1 MALTPTKT
9 VQPQVAGAVV
19 APAPV
24 VQEVLDTEISDA
36 LSNIPAEYRAEVLAK
51 KDQIVFGD
59 ISTIQ
64 KFGSEIATAS
74 AKFTADSTSAIKLG
88 NAGTIGDK
96 INDMMRTSKKLDP
109 SKLLDDKEP
118 GFFGKL
124 FGKTKD
130 KLIEFKNDQM
140 SINDSLKQIGN
151 SLLNDAKS
159 LEGENRKLEDMYKQ
173 NSENIRMYD
182 IILAAGLI
190 KKQEI
195 ETQIIPQLT
204 QKAQDSG
211 KPEDANEVR
220 AGQNFLRQLD
230 VRVAN
235 INSARS
241 VAILQAPAL
250 KDMQDSNAMQ
260 IENIQTMIT
269 IGLPAWHQQIAM
281 YISQMETRR
290 SVEITNQLSQG
301 INETMRATAALQG
314 QNAVMIAEA
323 ANKAIIDVETIQT
336 IQTELFTSMDK
347 VKQINDAGKVKRA
360 ETAQKLLAMEGELK
374 QKLLAS

>member
-9 VQPQVAGAVV
+9 VQPQVASDTT

-74 AKFTADSTSAIKLG
+74 AKFTADSTNAIKLG

-96 INDMMRTSKKLDP
+96 INEMMRTSKKLDP

-173 NSENIRMYD
+173 NAENIRMYD

-281 YISQMETRR
+281 AVSLLETRR
-290 SVEITNQLSQG
+290 SVEITNNLSQG
-301 INETMRATAALQG
+301 INETMRATAQMQG
-314 QNAVMIAEA
+314 QTSVMIAEA
-323 ANKAIIDVETIQT
+323 VNNPIIQVETIKT
-336 IQTELFTSMDK
+336 IQSELLSTMDK
-347 VKQINDAGKVKRA
+347 VKQINDAGKQKRSD
-360 ETAQKLLAMEGELK
+360 TATQLLQMENELK
-374 QKLLAS
+374 QKLVS

>member
-1 MALTPTKT
+1 MALTPTR
-9 VQPQVAGAVV
+9 VA
-19 APAPV
+19 APATQSTTSFP
-24 VQEVLDTEISDA
+24 QTTEVLETEIS
-36 LSNIPAEYRAEVLAK
+36 SYMNNIPPEYRDEVLAK

-74 AKFTADSTSAIKLG
+74 AKFTAESTNAIKLG
-88 NAGTIGDK
+88 NAGDIGDK
-96 INDMMRTSKKLDP
+96 INEMMRISKKLDP
-109 SKLLDDKEP
+109 SKLLDNKDP

-130 KLIEFKNDQM
+130 KIIEFKNDQM
-140 SINDSLKQIGN
+140 SINESLKQLGN
-151 SLLNDAKS
+151 SLLADAKS
-159 LEGENRKLEDMYKQ
+159 LENENKKLEGMYQQ
-173 NSENIRMYD
+173 NSENIKLYD
-182 IILAAGLI
+182 VILAAGMI
-190 KKQEI
+190 KKHEI
-195 ETQIIPQLT
+195 ESQIIPRLVE
-204 QKAQDSG
+204 KAQESG

-230 VRVAN
+230 VRIAN

-301 INETMRATAALQG
+301 INETMRATSALQG

-336 IQTELFTSMDK
+336 IQTELFSSMDK
-347 VKQINDAGKVKRA
+347 VKQINDAGKTKRA
-360 ETAQKLLAMEGELK
+360 ETAQKLLSMESELK

>member
-9 VQPQVAGAVV
+9 VQPQVAGSST
-19 APAPV
+19 APAPA

-36 LSNIPAEYRAEVLAK
+36 MSNIPAEYRAEVLAK

-74 AKFTADSTSAIKLG
+74 AKFTADSTNAIKLG
-88 NAGTIGDK
+88 NAGSIGDK
-96 INDMMRTSKKLDP
+96 INEMMRTSKKLDP

-159 LEGENRKLEDMYKQ
+159 LESENRKLEEMYKQ

-204 QKAQDSG
+204 QKAQESG

-347 VKQINDAGKVKRA
+347 VKQINEAGKTKRA

>member
-1 MALTPTKT
+1 MALTPTR
-9 VQPQVAGAVV
+9 VA
-19 APAPV
+19 APATQSTTSFP
-24 VQEVLDTEISDA
+24 QTTEVLETEIS
-36 LSNIPAEYRAEVLAK
+36 SYMNNIPPEYRDEVLAK

-74 AKFTADSTSAIKLG
+74 AKFTAESTNAIKLG
-88 NAGTIGDK
+88 NAGDIGDK
-96 INDMMRTSKKLDP
+96 INEMMRISKKLDP
-109 SKLLDDKEP
+109 SKLLDNKDP

-130 KLIEFKNDQM
+130 KIIEFKNDQM
-140 SINDSLKQIGN
+140 SINESLKQLGN
-151 SLLNDAKS
+151 SLLADAKS
-159 LEGENRKLEDMYKQ
+159 LENENKKLEGMYQQ
-173 NSENIRMYD
+173 NSENIKLYD
-182 IILAAGLI
+182 VILAAGMI
-190 KKQEI
+190 KKHEI
-195 ETQIIPQLT
+195 ESQIIPRLVE
-204 QKAQDSG
+204 KAQESG

-230 VRVAN
+230 VRIAN

-336 IQTELFTSMDK
+336 IQTELFSSMDK
-347 VKQINDAGKVKRA
+347 VKQINDAGKTKRA
-360 ETAQKLLAMEGELK
+360 ETAQKLLSMESELK

>member
-1 MALTPTKT
+1 MTLTPTKI
-9 VQPQVAGAVV
+9 VQPQVADVTT
-19 APAPV
+19 APAPA
-24 VQEVLDTEISDA
+24 VQEVLDTEISDV

-74 AKFTADSTSAIKLG
+74 AKFTADSTSAIRLG

-96 INDMMRTSKKLDP
+96 INEMMRTSKKLDP

-173 NSENIRMYD
+173 NSENIKMYD